1 MSETRRFLVALAGT
15 EDPALSQAVA
25 SVVGAGAAR
34 GAGAT
39 RGIGGGEGS
48 PGSTEASLGGPAL
61 ELTLLHVE
69 PAVRR
74 GPWPLPKRA
83 DVEHRLADA
92 DTEGSAA
99 ILAIWHE
106 RFAAALPGAQIE
118 HLVARGLPEREI
130 VAAAGRL
137 NPEALI
143 LCPRPRTGPLEPGPR
158 SVGHVARFVLDHSP
172 VPVLLQPAASG
183 PGRKSGQRPR
193 RRSRLLRRR
202 GMPKRRRCSRQ
213 GAEISLTRSY

>member
-15 EDPALSQAVA
+15 EDPALPQAVA
-25 SVVGAGAAR
+25 SVVGAG
-34 GAGAT
+34 GAGA
-39 RGIGGGEGS
+39 S
-48 PGSTEASLGGPAL
+48 PGGPAL

-69 PAVRR
+69 ESGPRELAAYQPSVRR

-83 DVEHRLADA
+83 ELEHRLTDA

-106 RFAAALPGAQIE
+106 RFAAALPTAQIE
-118 HLVARGLPEREI
+118 HQVAGGLPEREI

-137 NPEALI
+137 NPDALI

-172 VPVLLQPAASG
+172 VPVLLV
-183 PGRKSGQRPR
+183 RPR
-193 RRSRLLRRR
+193 LL
-202 GMPKRRRCSRQ
+202 GPDKR
-213 GAEISLTRSY
+213 

>member
-1 MSETRRFLVALAGT
+1 MSGTRRFLVALAGT

-34 GAGAT
+34 GAGGAET
-39 RGIGGGEGS
+39 T
-48 PGSTEASLGGPAL
+48 PGSAL
-61 ELTLLHVE
+61 ALTLLHVE
-69 PAVRR
+69 ESGPRELAAYQPAVRR

-83 DVEHRLADA
+83 ELEHRLTDA

-106 RFAAALPGAQIE
+106 RFAAALPTAQIE
-118 HLVARGLPEREI
+118 HQVAGGLPEREI

-137 NPEALI
+137 NPDALI

-172 VPVLLQPAASG
+172 VPVLLI
-183 PGRKSGQRPR
+183 RPR
-193 RRSRLLRRR
+193 LL
-202 GMPKRRRCSRQ
+202 
-213 GAEISLTRSY
+213 GAEKR